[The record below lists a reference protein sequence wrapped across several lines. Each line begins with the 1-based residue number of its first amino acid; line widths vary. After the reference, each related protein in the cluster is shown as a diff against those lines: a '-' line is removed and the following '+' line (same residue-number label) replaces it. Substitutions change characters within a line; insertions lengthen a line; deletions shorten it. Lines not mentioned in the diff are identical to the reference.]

1 MLDFNEYRD
10 NFRKLYPNY
19 SEEQLKEVFELMVD
33 FWKWMIENFDIFF
46 NTDNY
51 ESNNLL

>member
-1 MLDFNEYRD
+1 
-10 NFRKLYPNY
+10 
-19 SEEQLKEVFELMVD
+19 MVD

-46 NTDNY
+46 NIDNY